1 MSDNITLTGVVASG
15 PELKTTASGAT
26 VLSFRLASPQREFD
40 KRENAWIDT
49 ATNWYTITA
58 WSRLAENARESLG
71 MGDRIFVTGRL
82 TIAESERTGKS
93 GTRIEV
99 TAETLGHDL
108 FWCVTTIRK
117 PSVVSQAN
125 DPWAERPSAHQ
136 MGRDS

>member
-1 MSDNITLTGVVASG
+1 MNDNITLTGVVASE

-26 VLSFRLASPQREFD
+26 VLSFRLASPQRKFD
-40 KRENAWIDT
+40 KRKNAWTDD
-49 ATNWYTITA
+49 ASNWYTITA

-82 TIAESERTGKS
+82 TIVESECTGKS

-108 FWCVTTIRK
+108 FWCVTTILVPARV
-117 PSVVSQAN
+117 PG
-125 DPWAERPSAHQ
+125 E
-136 MGRDS
+136 